1 MKENGHYAAAAGDGD
16 VGGEIYPISIQP
28 NNNTLKSVLDIDANY
43 KVDFTT
49 ANSIRSVLGFNRQ
62 IYSAGYNESDNI
74 VNKIIRNVNSLRVT
88 SDVIGSSYSNGT
100 TENVIYSFFPNVG
113 PGYKIIEVPVNLV
126 YLPITLFTI
135 SSMETKLTDQNGKLL
150 NLRGEELSIRF
161 QIREV

>member
-1 MKENGHYAAAAGDGD
+1 MDIMPQRREMETLEEKFTLY
-16 VGGEIYPISIQP
+16 Q

-49 ANSIRSVLGFNRQ
+49 ANSIRTVLGFNSQ
-62 IYSAGYNESDNI
+62 IYSAGYNEWENI
-74 VNKIIRNVNSLRVT
+74 VNIMNVNSLRVT

-126 YLPITLFTI
+126 YLPI
-135 SSMETKLTDQNGKLL
+135 
-150 NLRGEELSIRF
+150 
-161 QIREV
+161 